1 MILYFIPQSP
11 AVIEKQIG
19 QQVNYSSVWFRGHR
33 RVGFQLGGR
42 GPCRV
47 GPWKASCQVSALRA
61 RRHLSSLA
69 LLKGCAFQA
78 MFPRRSLPH
87 LVVSP
92 GGLCEGR
99 VTGASTVGAMTSS
112 GLCSEAKKIH
122 SDGEAA
128 FRRPCGSGCRCR
140 EDRQTGR
147 SKWWGRKSHPFSC
160 H

>member
-1 MILYFIPQSP
+1 M
-11 AVIEKQIG
+11 
-19 QQVNYSSVWFRGHR
+19 
-33 RVGFQLGGR
+33 
-42 GPCRV
+42 
-47 GPWKASCQVSALRA
+47 
-61 RRHLSSLA
+61 SSLA

-78 MFPRRSLPH
+78 EGRVPKEEPPH
-87 LVVSP
+87 PVVSP

-128 FRRPCGSGCRCR
+128 FRRPRGSGCRCR

-147 SKWWGRKSHPFSC
+147 SRWLTGLGDSLHGKGKENWVRGFSGFLLESRGESCCHQQRWGEQETRSFLGRR
-160 H
+160 